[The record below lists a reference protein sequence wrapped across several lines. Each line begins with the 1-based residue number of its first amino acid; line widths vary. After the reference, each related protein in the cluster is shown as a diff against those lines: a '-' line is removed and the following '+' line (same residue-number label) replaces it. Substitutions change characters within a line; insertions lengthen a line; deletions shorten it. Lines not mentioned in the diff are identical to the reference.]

1 MIHHDTIQFYAIQ
14 YDTIQYY
21 TIQYYT
27 IQYNTIQYN
36 TILYNTIQYNTIQY
50 NTIQYNTIKDDK
62 IKYNTIQYNMT
73 SRYSDVSSSRFQIK
87 VTVSRYQTMNMII
100 NYHYCLEMRN
110 DFMMASLISRPQ
122 THFPPPPTLSTTIFS
137 ALHSPSLLPFP
148 LFFPYLLFIAQIGR
162 AHV

>member
-1 MIHHDTIQFYAIQ
+1 
-14 YDTIQYY
+14 
-21 TIQYYT
+21 
-27 IQYNTIQYN
+27 
-36 TILYNTIQYNTIQY
+36 
-50 NTIQYNTIKDDK
+50 
-62 IKYNTIQYNMT
+62 MT

-87 VTVSRYQTMNMII
+87 VTVLRYQTMNMII

-148 LFFPYLLFIAQIGR
+148 LCFPYLLFIALLSSPLLISSLPVLPSLLFSFLFFSSLLFSSLVWYSSSTLVFR
-162 AHV
+162 YHFFSVLPLSHHFPSFTPLHLFSSLLFSSLL